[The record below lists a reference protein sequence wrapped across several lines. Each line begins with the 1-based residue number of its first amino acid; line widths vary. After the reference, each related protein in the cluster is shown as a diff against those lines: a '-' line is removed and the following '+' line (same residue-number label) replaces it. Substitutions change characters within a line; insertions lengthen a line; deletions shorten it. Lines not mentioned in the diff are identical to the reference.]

1 MPNPDPQTPNTA
13 PSSGFSLLEVI
24 LALAILV
31 GAMAVLGELAR
42 HGLESARIARDT
54 TLAQLLCESK
64 LAEIMSGVVDPE
76 PVGLTSFGAAADEG
90 DVEWL
95 YAIDI
100 ESMSDQGLATLRV
113 TVTQDMPPERH
124 PVVFSVVRWI
134 PDPNV
139 DLSEEEKTEESS
151 DSESKSTGGGS

>member
-1 MPNPDPQTPNTA
+1 MPNAESRTLNLDPA
-13 PSSGFSLLEVI
+13 RGFSLLEVI

-42 HGLESARIARDT
+42 HALESARIARDT

-76 PVGLTSFGAAADEG
+76 PVGFTPFGTAAGEG

-95 YAIDI
+95 YAIDV
-100 ESMSDQGLATLRV
+100 ESLDDQGLIALRV
-113 TVTQDMPPERH
+113 TVTQDMPAQRH
-124 PVVFSVVRWI
+124 PIVFSVVRWMF
-134 PDPNV
+134 DPNANSS
-139 DLSEEEKTEESS
+139 SEGTEESS
-151 DSESKSTGGGS
+151 TASKGSTGGQK